1 MGKKRTAPCSCASVL
16 LNLLHHA
23 RESRR
28 SSETWGPGRS
38 LSSGRPKAGPVGW
51 GDGKEQHH
59 LREGGIIV
67 GPLAGIKIVELTGIG
82 PGPMCAMLLADLGA
96 TVLRI
101 DRPEPS
107 DLGLQR
113 ELRYDLLLRG
123 RPAVAL
129 DLKSKGGK
137 ALTLRL
143 IEHADALIE
152 GFRPGVMER
161 LGLGPEE
168 CLARNPR
175 LVYGRVTGWG
185 QEGPLA
191 HAAGHDINYISLVGA
206 LHAFGRRGQPPTPP
220 LNLIGDYAGGALYLA
235 LGVVCGILDAQRSR
249 RGQVVDAA
257 MVDGAASLMT
267 AFHGLVAAGMA
278 AHERGT
284 NHLDTGAHF
293 YNVYEC
299 ADGRWVSIA
308 PIEGKFYAEL
318 LRRLDL
324 DPASMPAQMNREQWP
339 ETQDRLANL
348 FKTKT
353 QKEWCALLEGT
364 DACFAPVLTTDEAPA
379 HPHNVARQTYVEIDG
394 ITQPAP
400 APRFSRTVPDLPIPP
415 QAPSRGAE
423 TEAVLAAWLEPAEID
438 ELRAV

>member
-1 MGKKRTAPCSCASVL
+1 M
-16 LNLLHHA
+16 
-23 RESRR
+23 
-28 SSETWGPGRS
+28 
-38 LSSGRPKAGPVGW
+38 
-51 GDGKEQHH
+51 
-59 LREGGIIV
+59 
-67 GPLAGIKIVELTGIG
+67 GPLAGIKVVEFTGIG

-96 TVLRI
+96 SVLRI

-113 ELRYDLLLRG
+113 ELRCDLLLRG
-123 RPAVAL
+123 RSAVAL
-129 DLKSKGGK
+129 DLKSKAGT
-137 ALTLRL
+137 ALALRL
-143 IEHADALIE
+143 IERADALIE

-161 LGLGPEE
+161 LGLGPED
-168 CLARNPR
+168 CLVRNPR

-191 HAAGHDINYISLVGA
+191 HAAGHDINYISLAGA

-235 LGVVCGILDAQRSR
+235 FGIVCGILDAKRSG

-267 AFHGLVAAGMA
+267 GFYGLVAAGMA
-278 AHERGT
+278 THERGT

-299 ADGRWVSIA
+299 ADGRWISIA

-318 LRRLDL
+318 LRRLDV
-324 DPASMPAQMNREQWP
+324 DPAAIPPQMEREHWP
-339 ETQDRLANL
+339 RMQTRLAEL

-353 QKEWCALLEGT
+353 SAEWCALLEGT
-364 DACFAPVLTTDEAPA
+364 DACFAPVLTTDEASS
-379 HPHNVARQTYVEIDG
+379 HPHNAARGSYIEIDG
-394 ITQPAP
+394 IVQPAP

-415 QAPSRGAE
+415 QPPSRGAE
-423 TEAVLAAWLEPAEID
+423 AEAVLAAWLEPAEIAA
-438 ELRAV
+438 LRAAGTLGERCS